1 MFVPFLIM
9 LREGLEITLIISFIA
24 SYLKKT
30 NKKELFLSMWQGIIS
45 AVFLC
50 FTIVIVINKT
60 TGEFP
65 QKQQE
70 LFESIVSI
78 FTVIIMTYMV
88 FWMKKTS
95 INIKLKLK
103 LNIDKI
109 FTENSINN
117 KWSIKLIVFLSVLR
131 EGLESIFF
139 LLSSFQQDVGIF
151 APIGAILGLTLAII
165 IGLLFYFFS
174 KNINL
179 SSFFKWSSFLILFI
193 AAGITSGVIRS
204 LHEAGLWNFLQEVVF
219 DLSNNSILS
228 SNTLLGTLLSSILG
242 LTESPTIG
250 EVIVYFAYLLPML
263 FMFFKLYYSVKSRPK
278 KIHSKLR

>member
-139 LLSSFQQDVGIF
+139 LLSSFQQDVGIL

>member
-50 FTIVIVINKT
+50 FAIVIVIDKT

-88 FWMKKTS
+88 FWMKQTS

-103 LNIDKI
+103 QNIDKI

-117 KWSIKLIVFLSVLR
+117 KWSIKIIVFLSVLR

-151 APIGAILGLTLAII
+151 APVGAILGLTLAII

-193 AAGITSGVIRS
+193 AAGIASGVIRS